1 MNRYR
6 RSIANR
12 VAGGIALFGLI
23 LAFTTGSGGP
33 NVPIFFV
40 ALALAALIGS
50 LGTPNRASVL
60 GGLHAFVWLLVVA
73 IFIST
78 GSGHI
83 FFLGIVASLL
93 LSIFGR
99 AMFAQHRQ
107 SNPAAH
113 HRPPTSYY
121 QPSNRAPEEPQY
133 RGYEQG
139 YQPST
144 TSEQPAQ
151 PLPPSDQYEQPQA
164 QYPQQMP
171 PQQ

>member
-1 MNRYR
+1 MNHYR
-6 RSIANR
+6 RSTANR

-23 LAFTTGSGGP
+23 LAFTTGSGGL

-40 ALALAALIGS
+40 ALALAVLIGS

-83 FFLGIVASLL
+83 FVLGIIASILL
-93 LSIFGR
+93 GIFGR

-107 SNPAAH
+107 NNPVAH
-113 HRPPTSYY
+113 NRPARPYY
-121 QPSNRAPEEPQY
+121 QPSRQAPEESQY

-144 TSEQPAQ
+144 TNQPAAE